1 MRPLC
6 SRKKDFATRQDI
18 YAYDTLAWA
27 LYKNHLPQDAA
38 KAMTEALKL
47 GTQDATFFYHA
58 GMIQGRLG
66 HKEEAKSYLERALA
80 LNPHF
85 SLLFA
90 DNARQTLA
98 ALT

>member
-6 SRKKDFATRQDI
+6 SRI

-27 LYKNHLPQDAA
+27 LYKNNLPQDAA

-58 GMIQGRLG
+58 GMIQDRLG
-66 HKEEAKSYLERALA
+66 NKEEAKRYLERALA

-98 ALT
+98 ALAGK